1 MKHIEATSFLICA
14 AWVAA
19 SCLVLACEADES
31 HGGGD
36 DDGTTDSDSDADTDT
51 DTDSDVDSDVDSD
64 ADTDSDT
71 DPAETVSSL
80 MLEQIWYL
88 TRSTTDDMLIDF
100 TVEPPEVTCNTGVGS
115 SDGFEGTG
123 VFTEP
128 GTGALYF
135 YTDGRA
141 VFNGQ
146 SHVMLANGDGLFGDA
161 SATEPALIAPMLGTE
176 NEQFYIF
183 TNNTNVSAP
192 SSVYYSEID
201 LSEGVHGTVTVKNVE
216 LLNGNPGE
224 GLDLLPHPNGTDFW
238 VLVYDGADWVKAFL
252 VDEMGVSTDPVIS
265 ATGLTGQVRRGC
277 INHTYDYAQVVFGQ
291 NYGGA
296 NGSISVADIDL
307 ETGEVSAATVIA
319 TGDLG
324 YHASFSEDGTKVY
337 YAIGT
342 EGWSGPAYQYDLETD
357 IETNLGGSGFGEVK
371 LAPDGKMYWAGYGK
385 PYLGVV
391 NNPDEA
397 GTACNFVA
405 DGLHLNGCS
414 SGYGVPN
421 QTASYLEYLPPVE

>member
-1 MKHIEATSFLICA
+1 
-14 AWVAA
+14 
-19 SCLVLACEADES
+19 
-31 HGGGD
+31 
-36 DDGTTDSDSDADTDT
+36 
-51 DTDSDVDSDVDSD
+51 
-64 ADTDSDT
+64 
-71 DPAETVSSL
+71 SL

-100 TVEPPEVTCNTGVGS
+100 TVEPPQVTCNTGVGS

-128 GTGALYF
+128 ETGSLYF

-161 SATEPALIAPMLGTE
+161 SATEPALIAPMLGSD
-176 NEQFYIF
+176 NQQFYIF

-252 VDEMGVSTDPVIS
+252 VDETGVSTDPVVS

-277 INHTYDYAQVVFGQ
+277 INHTYDYEMVVFGQ

-296 NGSISVADIDL
+296 NGSISVASIDL
-307 ETGEVSAATVIA
+307 ESGEVSAATVIA

-371 LAPDGKMYWAGYGK
+371 LAPDGRMYWAGYGK
-385 PYLGVV
+385 TFLGVV

-397 GTACNFVA
+397 GMAADFVIN
-405 DGLHLNGCS
+405 GLSLNGCS

-421 QTASYLEYLPPVE
+421 QTASYLEYLPPIE